1 MNGHDV
7 AFLKELLIAAPE
19 RGTLGKPDYGTEDA
33 IMSQQQHQA
42 DGVRQAVGSSGRPAD
57 SGVARDLS
65 ELARQFQADRNPQD
79 LLQHIAEAAARDVPG
94 AAYAG
99 ITLLEAGELSTPA
112 KSDELVAE
120 IDRKQYELSEGPCVE
135 TSRKHQTYRTNDM
148 NAESRWPKF
157 AAVCVEAG
165 VLAMLS
171 VQLFVESEAFG
182 ALNLYATEVDAFDED
197 GESTALL
204 LAAHAGIAMA
214 ALRNKGNMDVA
225 LASRDLIGQAKGI
238 LMERYKVTG
247 HDAFGLLVLASQ
259 NTNRK
264 LRDVAN
270 DLVTSGELAV
280 R

>member
-1 MNGHDV
+1 MISAHHHE
-7 AFLKELLIAAPE
+7 AE
-19 RGTLGKPDYGTEDA
+19 
-33 IMSQQQHQA
+33 
-42 DGVRQAVGSSGRPAD
+42 GVRQALGSSGRPAD

-65 ELARQFQADRNPQD
+65 ELARQFQADRSPPD
-79 LLQHIAEAAARDVPG
+79 LLRHIAQAAARDVPG

-99 ITLLEAGELSTPA
+99 ITLLEAGALSTPA
-112 KSDELVAE
+112 KTDELVAE
-120 IDRKQYELSEGPCVE
+120 IDRKQYELGEGPCVE

-157 AAVCVEAG
+157 AAVCVQAG

-182 ALNLYATEVDAFDED
+182 ALNLYATAVDAFDED
-197 GESTALL
+197 AESTALL

-214 ALRNKGNMDVA
+214 ALRNKDNMDVA

-270 DLVTSGELAV
+270 ELVTSGELAV